1 MNRTKRKTNVK
12 GNTGKAT
19 SAIRNGS
26 TATKKTSNQ
35 QKPAG
40 TLNEKKSEVNNN
52 KDVEKK
58 TSNQSKSPTPTKG
71 LPSSIEQATPIIYVA
86 PKKLERSNT
95 FFITRKISKI
105 YNSLTGSKTSLNK
118 IPENESDSIG
128 ISSQAIT
135 PTTPSSLSSPFKF
148 VRSASLA
155 TIPLRKSQH
164 RRSMVDDTNN
174 NLHELNEDMGGI
186 KGSLAP
192 ISATNVN
199 RNQAS
204 IDTID
209 GEQLYEG
216 VTLRHKSN
224 NPELYSSQKEL
235 DRKSSTSSFL
245 SSLKRTF
252 SVTAAKRKSHNAR
265 WSNSLLNLQQIDFMV
280 SYEDLSFINYDKY
293 NKYEETLKRQVSQ
306 QPNSVE
312 PNVMGI
318 NKMQRQRSSPA
329 TTATTVKTNAIAAD
343 ASDEY
348 FENYPQVK
356 RRVKKVHNSMNFI
369 TNFDGPKNV
378 YRQSIDDE
386 KLRMLNSLNQSLATV
401 ANTAR
406 QSTYRNEIENE
417 YYKRHSDTYN
427 FIRSSTSSLQQHLQ
441 SQPSQQQQQKSQE
454 QKSMGRK
461 RRTTIPMS
469 PITTMLQEKKNHKE
483 TIRRTMSMDDVRT
496 RVTEID
502 VFFQNEFKV
511 SLVFTYSLILLIFRH
526 AQRTTVHKY

>member
-12 GNTGKAT
+12 SNTGKTT

-26 TATKKTSNQ
+26 TTTKKASNQ
-35 QKPAG
+35 QKPTG
-40 TLNEKKSEVNNN
+40 PINEKKSEVNSN
-52 KDVEKK
+52 KDVDKK
-58 TSNQSKSPTPTKG
+58 RSNQSKSPTPTKG
-71 LPSSIEQATPIIYVA
+71 LPSSIEQATPIIYDA
-86 PKKLERSNT
+86 PKKLERSHT

-128 ISSQAIT
+128 ISPQAIT
-135 PTTPSSLSSPFKF
+135 TTTSSSISSPFKF

-164 RRSMVDDTNN
+164 RRSMVDDTNS
-174 NLHELNEDMGGI
+174 NLQELNEELCGN

-192 ISATNVN
+192 IGATNVN
-199 RNQAS
+199 HNQVS
-204 IDTID
+204 IDTVD
-209 GEQLYEG
+209 GEQLYDG

-224 NPELYSSQKEL
+224 DPELYSSQREL
-235 DRKSSTSSFL
+235 DRKSSASSFL

-265 WSNSLLNLQQIDFMV
+265 WSNSLLNLQQIDVMV
-280 SYEDLSFINYDKY
+280 SYENLSFINYDKH

-306 QPNSVE
+306 PPNSIDQ
-312 PNVMGI
+312 NVMAI

-329 TTATTVKTNAIAAD
+329 TTATTVKTHVITAD
-343 ASDEY
+343 ASDVY

-356 RRVKKVHNSMNFI
+356 RRVKKVNSSMNFN

-386 KLRMLNSLNQSLATV
+386 KLRMLNSLNQSLATA
-401 ANTAR
+401 ANTVR

-427 FIRSSTSSLQQHLQ
+427 FIRSSTSSLQQQQQ
-441 SQPSQQQQQKSQE
+441 SHPQQQQKSQE

-461 RRTTIPMS
+461 RRTTIPIL
-469 PITTMLQEKKNHKE
+469 PITTMFQEKNNHKE
-483 TIRRTMSMDDVRT
+483 TIRRTVSMDDVRT

-502 VFFQNEFKV
+502 VCFQNEFKV
-511 SLVFTYSLILLIFRH
+511 S
-526 AQRTTVHKY
+526 